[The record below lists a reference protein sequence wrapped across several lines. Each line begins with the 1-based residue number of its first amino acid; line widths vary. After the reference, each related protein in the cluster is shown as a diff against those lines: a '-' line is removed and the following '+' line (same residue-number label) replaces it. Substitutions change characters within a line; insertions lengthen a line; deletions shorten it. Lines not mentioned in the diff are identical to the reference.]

1 VVSLILLIL
10 FIASTLEMLKYLVL
24 IMIKLLSNPPKKII
38 LNYVDE
44 IIIVTSVSYFLSYI
58 LY

>member
-1 VVSLILLIL
+1 MVSLILLIL